1 MTTHN
6 PQPQPQVVQPQPQVA
21 QPQPTEQQPMEQ
33 QPMEQTSEM
42 EQGGE
47 VAQQQVQ
54 EDPDKLVLDWG
65 IIFTFFK

>member
-1 MTTHN
+1 MTTNN
-6 PQPQPQVVQPQPQVA
+6 PQPQPQVVQPQPMEQ
-21 QPQPTEQQPMEQ
+21 QPMEQQPMEQ

-47 VAQQQVQ
+47 VEQQQVQ